1 MENVLEWANSLGKG
15 PRNKPTSSL
24 QADLFDHILGELE
37 KDCPSYSDCV
47 RALVKFDKKV
57 LEPFYL
63 AHYAGFS
70 LDQQREWDKA
80 LHDWADEVKPTKNA
94 TMRIVPIIRY
104 KLNMIEDVSR
114 LEHELRWLSLHEDER
129 SVQEFIQ
136 LRDRTDEPNLRKL
149 LTLDLA
155 QWRSGHAQIEK
166 MYSILFSQSTDET
179 TRKLYE
185 EFLKRIGKMP
195 SQEAVEATPD
205 KTGEHENAELPLE
218 AESETDN
225 EKEAEVCASIQGK
238 QEQPSGND
246 MPGTHGS
253 IEDNEKGR
261 PDDDRHIEQ
270 TPQADKGRDT
280 EKYPSN
286 GIALAGALLEWA
298 KDINERCLS
307 QARQIADLQA
317 ANQKASKRNSEL
329 EVELRDMGNVLS
341 ETQLTLRSRENE
353 LKDAHAQIEAMKEK
367 ESEARD
373 TIGRIQHM
381 SNNSVKQ
388 ELDGFKHALSD
399 ELKKTVADFGMDVS
413 DLSEAEQA
421 DVYKAL
427 FEEMLDTLTHNGIV
441 IEEN

>member
-1 MENVLEWANSLGKG
+1 MENVLEWVNSLGKG

-24 QADLFDHILGELE
+24 QAELFGHISEELE
-37 KDCPSYSDCV
+37 KECPSYSDCV
-47 RALVKFDKKV
+47 RALGKFDKKV
-57 LEPFYL
+57 LGPFYFER
-63 AHYAGFS
+63 YARLS

-80 LHDWADEVKPTKNA
+80 LHDWADDVKPTKNA

-104 KLNMIEDVSR
+104 KLKMIEDVTR

-129 SVQEFIQ
+129 SAQEFVQ
-136 LRDRTDEPNLRKL
+136 LRDRTDVSNLRKL
-149 LTLDLA
+149 LTLDLT
-155 QWRSGHAQIEK
+155 QWHSGQAQIEK

-179 TRKLYE
+179 TKKLYE
-185 EFLKRIGKMP
+185 DFLKRIGKMP
-195 SQEAVEATPD
+195 SPENMESAPD
-205 KTGEHENAELPLE
+205 KSEEPDS
-218 AESETDN
+218 AESALETASKADS
-225 EKEAEVCASIQGK
+225 EKEAEESTQIQDK
-238 QEQPSGND
+238 QEQPSENGMTGN
-246 MPGTHGS
+246 HGS
-253 IEDNEKGR
+253 IEDDEKDR
-261 PDDDRHIEQ
+261 PDDDRHVEQ
-270 TPQADKGRDT
+270 TPRAEKGRDT
-280 EKYPSN
+280 DKYPSN
-286 GIALAGALLEWA
+286 GIVLAGALLEWA

-317 ANQKASKRNSEL
+317 ANQKALKRISEL
-329 EVELRDMGNVLS
+329 EAGLRDMGNVLS
-341 ETQLTLRSRENE
+341 ETQSTLRSRESE
-353 LKDAHAQIEAMKEK
+353 LKEAHVQIEAMEEK

-381 SNNSVKQ
+381 SNNSVRQ

-399 ELKKTVADFGMDVS
+399 ELKKTVTDFGMDVS